1 MTRDDAISHIRGWDA
16 TRHHKS
22 LLPVRL
28 TAESTRREYGYVGWS
43 VQNILAILDILDVL
57 AVPDGR
63 VRNAEGAAIATLT
76 LVCDGVRLATRAEV
90 LSWVAAAVQKH
101 LLCIRKGGDAVVPDI
116 TSHDAL
122 EACLRAAPAGARLI
136 CRLVGCKKVYGCN
149 PYLCVPLGDA
159 HPYSLTLLYTL
170 SEEVLDR
177 AERAMMGRG
186 YELPGWRSSEA
197 RQIDVPLH
205 AFIRQPFF
213 ASLRRLIA
221 SLRLLCG
228 PHSRTATATC
238 LTTHYATACAPTWA
252 WC

>member
-1 MTRDDAISHIRGWDA
+1 MTRDDAISRIRDWDA

-28 TAESTRREYGYVGWS
+28 TAESTRHEYGYVGWS
-43 VQNILAILDILDVL
+43 VRNILAILAVL

-122 EACLRAAPAGARLI
+122 EACLRAAPAG
-136 CRLVGCKKVYGCN
+136 
-149 PYLCVPLGDA
+149 
-159 HPYSLTLLYTL
+159 
-170 SEEVLDR
+170 R
-177 AERAMMGRG
+177 A
-186 YELPGWRSSEA
+186 
-197 RQIDVPLH
+197 
-205 AFIRQPFF
+205 
-213 ASLRRLIA
+213 
-221 SLRLLCG
+221 
-228 PHSRTATATC
+228 
-238 LTTHYATACAPTWA
+238 
-252 WC
+252 